1 MSDAVQLFFDRLID
15 FFLSMSVD
23 IAPERR
29 NAVQV
34 LPTLDI
40 DQVMAVAPADNAW
53 LFAHPLLHL
62 RERVPKITVVELP

>member
-1 MSDAVQLFFDRLID
+1 
-15 FFLSMSVD
+15 MSVD

-62 RERVPKITVVELP
+62 RERVPKITVVELL